1 MKKGLLSL
9 PLLERWSD
17 VSKEFDYS
25 KIIECPYCTKFS
37 DYNYDKCHLGQQE
50 VIKCECGRKFVV
62 KCEKYEYFDWY
73 EFLGMEE
80 EE

>member
-25 KIIECPYCTKFS
+25 KIIECPYCTKLS

-62 KCEKYEYFDWY
+62 KCDKYEYFDWHEFY
-73 EFLGMEE
+73 EMQEE
-80 EE
+80 A